1 MSLPAVLNVQPC
13 LYQEWADNPSNEEDA
28 DQSSLLQFHS
38 CLTHEGDLVV
48 DPFVGSGTTAVSA
61 KRLNRRFV
69 GCDEDEAST
78 NTAIARLAQEPEPAK
93 I

>member
-1 MSLPAVLNVQPC
+1 MSLPVELNLQPC

-28 DQSSLLQFHS
+28 NLSNLLQSHS
-38 CLTHEGDLVV
+38 CLTYEGDVVV
-48 DPFVGSGTTAVSA
+48 DRFVASGTTSVAA
-61 KRLNRRFV
+61 ERLNRRFV

-78 NTAIARLAQEPEPAK
+78 NTAIARLAQEPEPAR

>member
-1 MSLPAVLNVQPC
+1 MSLPVALNVQPC
-13 LYQEWADNPSNEEDA
+13 LYQGVADNPSNEEDA
-28 DQSSLLQFHS
+28 DLSNLLQFHS
-38 CLTHEGDLVV
+38 CLTYEGDVVV
-48 DPFVGSGTTAVSA
+48 DRFVGSGTTAVAA

-78 NTAIARLAQEPEPAK
+78 NTAIARLNQETEPAK